1 MRPTIARALGIT
13 AVVALIGSVSLA
25 GASGKFASSEVV
37 VFPSGNLVV
46 TFDERGQNRFSSV
59 DYQLTATADAT
70 SCTTVNGE
78 TQCFA
83 ARTFPTDSA
92 TGLVPDQNGRVTG
105 SLTLAS
111 GAGGG
116 GTPCGC
122 GTLHMDYSDITLTNQ
137 TTGRTYRLEPISADR
152 P

>member
-1 MRPTIARALGIT
+1 MRLIGRALGTT
-13 AVVALIGSVSLA
+13 ALFVLVAGVSVA
-25 GASGKFASSEVV
+25 GASGKFASSEVIE
-37 VFPSGNLVV
+37 FPSGNLVV

-78 TQCFA
+78 TQCIA

-92 TGLVPDQNGRVTG
+92 TGLVPDQMGRVSG

-111 GAGGG
+111 GAGVG
-116 GTPCGC
+116 GTVCGC
-122 GTLHMDYSDITLTNQ
+122 TTLHMDYSDITLTNL
-137 TTGRTYRLEPISADR
+137 TSGRVYRLGPISADR

>member
-13 AVVALIGSVSLA
+13 AVLALIGSVALA
-25 GASGKFASSEVV
+25 GASGKFASSEVIA
-37 VFPSGNLVV
+37 FPSGNLVV

-59 DYQLTATADAT
+59 AYELTATADAT

-78 TQCFA
+78 TQCIA

-92 TGLVPDQNGRVTG
+92 TGLVPDDKGRVSG

-116 GTPCGC
+116 GTLCGC
-122 GTLHMDYSDITLTNQ
+122 TLHMDYSDITLTNR
-137 TTGRTYRLEPISADR
+137 TTGWTYRLEPISADR